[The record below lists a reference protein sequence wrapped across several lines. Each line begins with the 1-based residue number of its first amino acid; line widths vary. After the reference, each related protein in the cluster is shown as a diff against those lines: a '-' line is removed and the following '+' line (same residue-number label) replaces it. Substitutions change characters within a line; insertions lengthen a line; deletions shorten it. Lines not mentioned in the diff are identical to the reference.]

1 MTATIYTGWVE
12 EVLPRLPSDHFA
24 AILSD
29 PPYGLDFMPSRTEG
43 WDKQVPSVDVFREL
57 LRVLRP
63 GAFGCV
69 FGHPRLFHRVMIN
82 AEDAGFRLRDTV
94 AWTFGQ
100 GYPKSKNEAGGLG
113 TALKPAWEPIVL
125 LQKPHPG
132 ETVADAR
139 AYLDIDAGR
148 IPADFA
154 ERPASW
160 KRSGHS
166 AQPDADKIAA
176 PPGQGIE
183 CNPLG
188 RWPANV
194 VLDESAGAE
203 LDAQTGTLPTG
214 GKPEVLKRA
223 GIGYGS
229 NAKGHDVTGALY
241 HDSGGASRFF
251 YCAKASTQE
260 REEGLE
266 GFPVLEA
273 EELVGRDGER
283 PGAKNARAGAGR
295 RGGRRNTHPTVK
307 PIALTRW
314 LAAMLRGVNDGAPL
328 LVPYSGVGSEMIG
341 ASFAGWREIVGIEH
355 DPAYVAM
362 ACARMAAR
370 AFPCAPHEPTLEL
383 FEGKRRGQIPL
394 FEKRSA

>member
-12 EVLPRLPSDHFA
+12 EVLPRLPDNHFA
-24 AILSD
+24 ALLSD

-43 WDKQVPSVDVFREL
+43 WDKLVPPVDVFREL

-63 GAFGCV
+63 GAFGMV

-82 AEDAGFRLRDTV
+82 AEDAGFRLRDTID
-94 AWTFGQ
+94 WLYGS
-100 GYPKSKNEAGGLG
+100 GYPKSKNEEGGLG

-132 ETVADAR
+132 ETVAEAR

-148 IPADFA
+148 IPADFS

-160 KRSGHS
+160 HRSGVS
-166 AQPDADKIAA
+166 AKPDAEKIAA
-176 PPGQGIE
+176 PPGIGIAV
-183 CNPLG
+183 NAGG

-194 VLDESAGAE
+194 VLDQEAGAA
-203 LDAQTGTLPTG
+203 LDAMTGTLKSGVSKGYAPSNG
-214 GKPEVLKRA
+214 NLVLGN
-223 GIGYGS
+223 GIGGAPSAGS
-229 NAKGHDVTGALY
+229 E
-241 HDSGGASRFF
+241 GGASRFY
-251 YCAKASTQE
+251 YCAKASTEE

-266 GFPVLEA
+266 SFPVLEA

-295 RGGRRNTHPTVK
+295 RGGRRCTHPTVK

-362 ACARMAAR
+362 ACARMVAR
-370 AFPCAPHEPTLEL
+370 AFPCAPHEPTGEL